1 MAIAKPDAGDAFRS
15 RFELRRELGRGGMG
29 EVHLAYDSYRQ
40 REVAI
45 KLAKLQA
52 MADADDQRLKKMWV
66 NETRLAGRLQ
76 HPYIVE
82 IYESGVAGDQGYLVM
97 EYVDGGTLKQHTTHG
112 RLLEFNA
119 VIEILYKVCSAL
131 DYAAKMGLLHRDI
144 KPANVMLKAD
154 GTVKVTDFG
163 TCYQT
168 DADETQV
175 FDVGTLPF
183 MPPEHFK
190 RRAPTVQSDIYAAGV
205 MAYQLLTGTLPFDAT
220 SHESLIYQ
228 KLYGDFIPLE
238 QRRRDVSPELRF
250 VVHRAI
256 HKDVEVR
263 YATWGAFSDA
273 LAMAL
278 PELALPRETQ
288 FDSARFKVLK
298 GLPFFADF
306 SEEQLW
312 ETVHLST
319 WLYKSKGE
327 TVFEAGSP
335 GRNVYVIT
343 NGAVVVSRDGTALN
357 RLQTGACFGEVA
369 YLDDTGA
376 RTATVSAAIG
386 TVLIEIEAGALR
398 QASGGL
404 QAAFARAF
412 MRVMVGLIKNAD
424 TRYLQ
429 ALAARGAGP

>member
-1 MAIAKPDAGDAFRS
+1 MATTKSDPGDAFRS

-29 EVHLAYDSYRQ
+29 EVHLAYDAYRQ

-45 KLAKLQA
+45 KLARLQA
-52 MADADDQRLKKMWV
+52 MEDADDQRLRKMWL

-82 IYESGVAGDQGYLVM
+82 IYEAGVTDLHGYLVM
-97 EYVDGGTLKQHTTHG
+97 EYVEGGTLKQHTT
-112 RLLEFNA
+112 RDKLLEFNA
-119 VIEILYKVCSAL
+119 VIEILYKVCNAL

-144 KPANVMLKAD
+144 KPANVMLTAD

-190 RRAPTVQSDIYAAGV
+190 RRPPTVQSDIYAVGV
-205 MAYQLLTGTLPFDAT
+205 MAYQLLTGALPFNAN
-220 SHESLIYQ
+220 SQESLIYQ
-228 KLYGDFIPLE
+228 KLYEEFVPLD
-238 QRRRDVSPELRF
+238 QRRREVPPDLRF

-256 HKDVEVR
+256 QKDVALR
-263 YATWGAFSDA
+263 YATWADFSDA
-273 LAMAL
+273 LALAL

-298 GLPFFADF
+298 ELPFFADF
-306 SEEQLW
+306 GDEKLW

-319 WLYKSKGE
+319 WLYKSKGDV
-327 TVFEAGSP
+327 VFEAGSP

-343 NGAVVVSRDGTALN
+343 NGEVIVSRDGIELN

-369 YLDDTGA
+369 YLDEAAGA
-376 RTATVSAAIG
+376 RTATVTAAMG
-386 TVLIEIEAGALR
+386 TVLLEIEAEALR
-398 QASGGL
+398 QSSVGL

-412 MRVMVGLIKNAD
+412 MRVMVGLIKRAD
-424 TRYLQ
+424 ARYM
-429 ALAARGAGP
+429 GAMAGKTS

>member
-1 MAIAKPDAGDAFRS
+1 MATTKSDPGEAFRS

-29 EVHLAYDSYRQ
+29 EVHLAYDAYRQ

-45 KLAKLQA
+45 KLARLQA
-52 MADADDQRLKKMWV
+52 MEDADDQRMRKMWL

-82 IYESGVAGDQGYLVM
+82 IYEAGVTDLHGYLVM
-97 EYVDGGTLKQHTTHG
+97 EYIEGGTLKQHTT
-112 RLLEFNA
+112 RDKLLEFNA
-119 VIEILYKVCSAL
+119 VIEILYKVCNAL

-144 KPANVMLKAD
+144 KPANIMLTAD

-190 RRAPTVQSDIYAAGV
+190 RRPPTVQSDIYAVGV
-205 MAYQLLTGTLPFDAT
+205 MAYQLLTGALPFNAN
-220 SHESLIYQ
+220 SQESLIYQ
-228 KLYGDFIPLE
+228 KLYEDFVPLD
-238 QRRRDVSPELRF
+238 QRRREVPPELRF

-256 HKDVEVR
+256 QRDVELR
-263 YATWGAFSDA
+263 YTNWADFSDA
-273 LAMAL
+273 LALAL

-298 GLPFFADF
+298 ELPFFADF
-306 SEEQLW
+306 SDEQLW
-312 ETVHLST
+312 ETVHLSI
-319 WLYKSKGE
+319 WLYKSKGDV
-327 TVFEAGSP
+327 VFEAGSP

-343 NGAVVVSRDGTALN
+343 NGEVIVSRDGIELN

-369 YLDDTGA
+369 YLDDVAAA
-376 RTATVSAAIG
+376 RTATVTAAMG
-386 TVLIEIEAGALR
+386 TVLLEIEAESLR
-398 QASGGL
+398 QSSVGL

-412 MRVMVGLIKNAD
+412 MRVMVGLIKRAD
-424 TRYLQ
+424 ARYLR
-429 ALAARGAGP
+429 AVAGNPG

>member
-1 MAIAKPDAGDAFRS
+1 MATTKSDPGEAFRS

-29 EVHLAYDSYRQ
+29 EVHLAYDTYRQ

-45 KLAKLQA
+45 KLARLQA
-52 MADADDQRLKKMWV
+52 MEDADDQRLRKMWL

-82 IYESGVAGDQGYLVM
+82 IYEAGVTDVHGYLVM
-97 EYVDGGTLKQHTTHG
+97 EYVEGGTLKQYTTRG
-112 RLLEFNA
+112 KLLEFNA
-119 VIEILYKVCSAL
+119 VIEILYKVCNAL

-144 KPANVMLKAD
+144 KPANIMLTAD

-190 RRAPTVQSDIYAAGV
+190 RRPPTVQSDIYAVGV
-205 MAYQLLTGTLPFDAT
+205 MAYQLLTGTLPFNAN
-220 SHESLIYQ
+220 SQESLIYQ
-228 KLYGDFIPLE
+228 KLYEDFVPLD
-238 QRRRDVSPELRF
+238 QRRHEVPPELRF

-256 HKDVEVR
+256 QKDVALR
-263 YATWGAFSDA
+263 YTTWADFSDA
-273 LAMAL
+273 LSLAL

-288 FDSARFKVLK
+288 FDSARYKVLK
-298 GLPFFADF
+298 ELPFFADF
-306 SEEQLW
+306 SDEQLW

-319 WLYKSKGE
+319 WLYKSKADV
-327 TVFEAGSP
+327 VFEAGSP

-343 NGAVVVSRDGTALN
+343 NGEVAVSRDGIELS

-369 YLDDTGA
+369 YLDDTAAA
-376 RTATVSAAIG
+376 RTATVTALMG
-386 TVLIEIEAGALR
+386 TVLLEIEAESLR
-398 QASGGL
+398 QASVGL

-412 MRVMVGLIKNAD
+412 MRVMVGLIKRAD
-424 TRYLQ
+424 ARYLQ
-429 ALAARGAGP
+429 AMAVKSG

>member
-1 MAIAKPDAGDAFRS
+1 MATTKSDPGDVFRS

-29 EVHLAYDSYRQ
+29 EVHLAYDAYRQ

-45 KLAKLQA
+45 KLARLQA
-52 MADADDQRLKKMWV
+52 MEDTDDQRLKKMWL

-82 IYESGVAGDQGYLVM
+82 IYEAGVTDLHGYLVM
-97 EYVDGGTLKQHTTHG
+97 EFIEGGTLKQHTTRG
-112 RLLEFNA
+112 KLLEFNA
-119 VIEILYKVCSAL
+119 VIEILYKVCNAL

-144 KPANVMLKAD
+144 KPANVMLTAD

-190 RRAPTVQSDIYAAGV
+190 RRPPTVQSDIYAVGV
-205 MAYQLLTGTLPFDAT
+205 MAYQLLTGALPFNAN
-220 SHESLIYQ
+220 SQESLIYQ
-228 KLYGDFIPLE
+228 KLYEDFVPLD
-238 QRRRDVSPELRF
+238 QRRREVPPELRF

-256 HKDVEVR
+256 QKDVALR
-263 YATWGAFSDA
+263 YTTWADFSDA
-273 LAMAL
+273 LALAL

-298 GLPFFADF
+298 ELPFFADF
-306 SEEQLW
+306 SDEQLW

-319 WLYKSKGE
+319 WLYKSKSDV
-327 TVFEAGSP
+327 VFEAGSP

-343 NGAVVVSRDGTALN
+343 NGEVVVSRDGIELS

-369 YLDDTGA
+369 YLDDTAAA
-376 RTATVSAAIG
+376 RTATVTAAMG
-386 TVLIEIEAGALR
+386 TVLLEIEAESLR
-398 QASGGL
+398 QASVGL

-412 MRVMVGLIKNAD
+412 MRVMVGLIKRAD
-424 TRYLQ
+424 ARYLR
-429 ALAARGAGP
+429 AVAGNPS